1 MNIICEDDLRDAME
15 KVTKY
20 NKEQGETVVQNGGR
34 AMMDIHAGR
43 LGPEEMKR
51 RWLCS
56 IIVIIS
62 LALCSCSAS
71 VNYRDAKNATDT
83 FHHLFDSGQYVA
95 IYSSTTEGFQKNT
108 SRDTFIGYSSR
119 VNRKMGKC
127 AELSVITFA
136 RYQTSTSGSFVIIKS
151 SRTCAN
157 GNLDEEFVWQMIEGK
172 AMLFEYSANNPLL
185 LTD

>member
-1 MNIICEDDLRDAME
+1 ME

-20 NKEQGETVVQNGGR
+20 NKEEGETVVQNGGR
-34 AMMDIHAGR
+34 AMMDIHPAR
-43 LGPEEMKR
+43 LGREEMKR
-51 RWLCS
+51 RWLRS

-71 VNYRDAKNATDT
+71 VNYRDAKNAADT

-95 IYSSTTEGFQKNT
+95 IYSSASEGFQKAG
-108 SRDTFIGYSSR
+108 SRDQFIGYSSR
-119 VNRKMGKC
+119 INRKMGKC
-127 AELSVITFA
+127 GELSVVTFA

-157 GNLDEEFVWQMIEGK
+157 GNLDEQFVWQMIEGK
-172 AMLFEYSANNPLL
+172 ATLVHYTANSPLL